1 VCTQLIKVCA
11 AISLR
16 AGSLSAAGPCISP
29 VANGRPG
36 RRVDYKKP
44 QPHTPSSAKVK
55 WATFLQSGALID
67 LVRCESELRPFKTAE
82 EQPSHATLP
91 ACIQIDKKNRSSGTE
106 RPQGMM
112 KLLFQ
117 CPCCSCFCFVK
128 ASKGGQN
135 KATASNKQG
144 IIRKLQGDWRK
155 PWRCSLV
162 WFTFFTG
169 QLIDS
174 VLISCCYRLICSDP
188 HTTVIVCVVSAQLNA
203 CMYFHVWKAVQFSQW
218 MQQFNLLLNWFP
230 TSLSVF
236 LVLPCILHCFL
247 YFC

>member
-91 ACIQIDKKNRSSGTE
+91 ACIQIDKKIDRQGRSGHKVWWSSCSSALAAHASALS
-106 RPQGMM
+106 RPARAAKTRLRQATSRV
-112 KLLFQ
+112 LLENCKGIEENLGDVASFGLPSLLVNWSI
-117 CPCCSCFCFVK
+117 PC
-128 ASKGGQN
+128 
-135 KATASNKQG
+135 
-144 IIRKLQGDWRK
+144 
-155 PWRCSLV
+155 
-162 WFTFFTG
+162 
-169 QLIDS
+169 
-174 VLISCCYRLICSDP
+174 
-188 HTTVIVCVVSAQLNA
+188 
-203 CMYFHVWKAVQFSQW
+203 
-218 MQQFNLLLNWFP
+218 
-230 TSLSVF
+230 
-236 LVLPCILHCFL
+236 
-247 YFC
+247 